1 VPTGFTPLWQA
12 PGCEQT
18 CACTSRSAQQP
29 AYSSWRSLTCDLVTL
44 RSVKRGGYPEGGL
57 RSENAGKPLA
67 GEEIKMADLG
77 IEKGKGEVPEPAKKA
92 GPGRPKK
99 DASQKKEKS

>member
-1 VPTGFTPLWQA
+1 MSSKD
-12 PGCEQT
+12 
-18 CACTSRSAQQP
+18 SRSAES
-29 AYSSWRSLTCDLVTL
+29 ANHAATMRC
-44 RSVKRGGYPEGGL
+44 SVKRGGLPQGGL

-77 IEKGKGEVPEPAKKA
+77 IDKEDVAAAKK

-99 DASQKKEKS
+99 DAAPKKEKS